1 MPSVVQFATACP
13 QCKHQQN
20 QQAHIGPQ
28 HVVAV
33 AADGSRTANA
43 AINCHACTH
52 TYTVALTMPP
62 AALPPLP
69 VGAPA
74 VGPTGLP
81 TPAPQ
86 QPKLSRGEQEL
97 SNDAADTE
105 LAKDVFGEY
114 VCTSITFGKP
124 HPASNITES
133 ASMCSRP
140 LPPPRYPLRDE
151 HFEGIIERG
160 LLSSL
165 QLEGVLYAGQRHSYI
180 LPGREERHAFFL
192 GDGAGVG
199 KGRQIAAII
208 YDNYCRGRRKSFWF
222 SVTVPAPP
230 RSPPSPPAVPMP
242 CE

>member
-1 MPSVVQFATACP
+1 
-13 QCKHQQN
+13 
-20 QQAHIGPQ
+20 
-28 HVVAV
+28 
-33 AADGSRTANA
+33 
-43 AINCHACTH
+43 
-52 TYTVALTMPP
+52 MPP

-74 VGPTGLP
+74 AGPTGLP

-222 SVTVPAPP
+222 SVTVPACRAHAMRMTCEALLPCRCLRVIGELTGCGAYHRDRVTCVWM
-230 RSPPSPPAVPMP
+230 RSAILRTSAHR
-242 CE
+242 ESL